1 MRLLKNRERGQA
13 FLMVLVMLVMG
24 SLLVVPGLTLAST
37 SLKYHRVVEENI
49 LETYAADCG
58 VQYALCELGNNL
70 GAFGPEFLPS
80 EVNDRAVTV
89 TVEDLGEQGCKV
101 TSTATSDSGS
111 STTIEAYV
119 VLRPYAIVST
129 DADATSTFRHD
140 TVVNGDVYYAGELD
154 IIDRAVVNGEIT
166 QGHPFDIGIDPEEY
180 EAEAVSGGTHDGDLI
195 INSSQDLGPLYITGE
210 LTIGEKG
217 EEVNVTLGGTVY
229 VKKKIEIKDDVT
241 ITGTGNLLSETH
253 DGKLEIKKR
262 VTIDLENMPL
272 IMAVYSTE
280 EIKIGD
286 GCNITGIIYNPNGRV
301 HFHAKGPSYVYG
313 AIVGNNVR
321 LCEDAV
327 VTYLPDLISWNVYSL
342 QIVTWQVT

>member
-37 SLKYHRVVEENI
+37 SLKYHRVVEKNI
-49 LETYAADCG
+49 LETYAADSG

-70 GAFGPEFLPS
+70 GAFGPESLPS
-80 EVNDRAVTV
+80 DMNDRAVTV
-89 TVEDLGEQGCKV
+89 TVEDLGEQGYKV
-101 TSTATSDSGS
+101 TSIATSDSGS

-140 TVVNGDVYYAGELD
+140 VIVNGDVYYAGELN
-154 IIDRAVVNGEIT
+154 IIDRAVVNGEVT
-166 QGHPFDIGIDPEEY
+166 QGHPFDIGIDPAEY
-180 EAEAVSGGTHDGDLI
+180 KAEAVSGGTHDGNLI
-195 INSSQDLGPLYITGE
+195 INSDQDLGPLYITGKLE
-210 LTIGEKG
+210 IRVG
-217 EEVNVTLGGTVY
+217 VNLTLGGTVY
-229 VKKKIEIKDDVT
+229 VDDIIKTEDDVT
-241 ITGTGNLLSETH
+241 ITGTGNLLCESQSGDKPIEF
-253 DGKLEIKKR
+253 KKR
-262 VTIDLENMPL
+262 MTIDLENMPL
-272 IMAVYSTE
+272 IMAVDSTE

-286 GCNITGIIYNPNGRV
+286 GCDITGIIYSPNGRV

-342 QIVTWQVT
+342 QIVTWQVN

>member
-13 FLMVLVMLVMG
+13 FIMVLVMLVMG

-49 LETYAADCG
+49 LETYAADSG

-70 GAFGPEFLPS
+70 GAFGPEPLPS

-89 TVEDLGEQGCKV
+89 TVEDLGEHGYKV

-140 TVVNGDVYYAGELD
+140 VVVNGDVYYAGELD
-154 IIDRAVVNGEIT
+154 IIDRAIVNGEVT
-166 QGHPFDIGIDPEEY
+166 QGHPFDIGIDPAEY
-180 EAEAVSGGTHDGDLI
+180 KAEAEIGGTHHGELR
-195 INSSQDLGPLYITGE
+195 INSDQALGPLYITGK
-210 LTIGEKG
+210 LTIENG
-217 EEVNVTLGGTVY
+217 VNLTLGGTVY
-229 VKKKIEIKDDVT
+229 VDDRIEIMDDVT
-241 ITGTGNLLSETH
+241 ITGTGNLLCEHQSGE
-253 DGKLEIKKR
+253 KEPIKIKKR

-272 IMAVYSTE
+272 IMAIDS
-280 EIKIGD
+280 IKEVKIED
-286 GCNITGIIYNPNGRV
+286 GCDITGIIYSPNGRV

-313 AIVGNNVR
+313 AIVANNVR

-342 QIVTWQVT
+342 QIVTWQVN